1 VRRLLFCS
9 VLVAVAACHRDRP
22 ADADIAPATRID
34 GKLEIPYPPELF
46 AKRIQGEALLYLYV
60 DSTGAVVNDSSRIA
74 KTSGQAAFDAAALEA
89 APHLRFTPAHRG
101 TVPVAAPIQVP
112 IKFTLPDSLKA
123 K

>member
-1 VRRLLFCS
+1 
-9 VLVAVAACHRDRP
+9 VATAACHRDPP
-22 ADADIAPATRID
+22 AEGEITPATRVA
-34 GKLEIPYPPELF
+34 GTLEIPYPPELF
-46 AKRIQGEALLYLYV
+46 TKRVEGEVLLYLFV
-60 DSTGAVVNDSSRIA
+60 DSAGAIVNDSSRIA
-74 KTSGQAAFDAAALEA
+74 KSSGQAAFDAAALEA